1 MTSDNFSALAPAR
14 KGSRG
19 VDGLLGAAAA
29 VLLPL
34 GLLVIVLGWY
44 GASHTPYLFEQ
55 VPYLISG
62 GLVGLALVLAG
73 GLAYFG
79 TWIARGVAVQQR
91 SSDEIAALL
100 REIRDE
106 LGSVPATTGT
116 ARRRGALQAPNGQQ
130 ALMVTAGG
138 SMIHRATCSVIEGRD
153 DARPV
158 TTTTGLTPCRLC
170 NPLSSA
176 QV

>member
-1 MTSDNFSALAPAR
+1 MPLAGIIAVMALNRCHRSGANRSAR
-14 KGSRG
+14 S
-19 VDGLLGAAAA
+19 
-29 VLLPL
+29 
-34 GLLVIVLGWY
+34 
-44 GASHTPYLFEQ
+44 Q
-55 VPYLISG
+55 VPASPYSAAQA
-62 GLVGLALVLAG
+62 VSSSVSKTDNRAG
-73 GLAYFG
+73 FG
-79 TWIARGVAVQQR
+79 
-91 SSDEIAALL
+91 
-100 REIRDE
+100 
-106 LGSVPATTGT
+106 ATAGT